1 MNTGA
6 GMSVQEILA
15 DLVAIPSL
23 PGTPNAAIT
32 GLLQSHLLH
41 GGVAVSVLPGPEGDR
56 ANLFVTI
63 GPRDRPGYILS
74 GHSDVVSVDNQRW
87 ATDPFRLAVNGE
99 KLTGRGTTDMKGF
112 LACMLA
118 MVPEFAAM
126 PLRRPVHLAFSYDE
140 EIGCRGVGHM
150 IDRLPDLC
158 APPVGAIIGEPSGM
172 RPVLSHKGKQ
182 ALELRFTGKAGHSSN
197 PALGENAIYAAAD
210 MLVHIRSLAESMER
224 DGPFDERF
232 VPAHSTCQA
241 GVVRG
246 GAAVNIIPDSAEIN
260 YEARAI
266 PGIDPRSLSR
276 SIIDHIEAL
285 NAAASASGRDLSA
298 TWRETS
304 CYPALP
310 PCEDSSFI
318 GLMERLSGKKSV
330 QAVSYGTEAG
340 LYHQAGIPSIIC
352 GPGDIA
358 RAHGPDEFILLS
370 ELHDCLAMLRG
381 LGAELCRDG

>member
-1 MNTGA
+1 MATR
-6 GMSVQEILA
+6 MSVQQILA

-23 PGTPNAAIT
+23 PATPNAVVT
-32 GLLQSHLLH
+32 DCLRSHLQYA
-41 GGVAVSVLPGPEGDR
+41 GVEVTVLPGPEGDR

-63 GPRDRPGYILS
+63 GPRDRSGYILS
-74 GHSDVVSVDNQRW
+74 GHSDVVSVDNQVW
-87 ATDPFRLAVNGE
+87 ATDPFRLAVDGE

-150 IDRLPDLC
+150 IARLPELC
-158 APPVGAIIGEPSGM
+158 ASPLGAIIGEPSGM

-182 ALELRFTGKAGHSSN
+182 ALELRFIGKAGHSSN

-210 MLVHIRSLAESMER
+210 MLVHIRGMADSMER

-232 VPAHSTCQA
+232 TPAHSTCQA

-246 GAAVNIIPDSAEIN
+246 GAAVNIIPDNAEIQ

-266 PGIDPRSLSR
+266 PGIDPRSLSV
-276 SIIDHIEAL
+276 SIIERIEAL
-285 NAAASASGRDLSA
+285 NAEAKASGRNLAAS
-298 TWRETS
+298 WRETS
-304 CYPALP
+304 SYPALP
-310 PCEDSSFI
+310 PCEDHGFVE
-318 GLMERLSGKKSV
+318 LMERLSGRPSV

-352 GPGDIA
+352 GPGDIG
-358 RAHGPDEFILLS
+358 RAHGPDEFILRS
-370 ELHDCLAMLRG
+370 ELDDCLTMLRG
-381 LGAELCRDG
+381 LGAELCREA

>member
-1 MNTGA
+1 
-6 GMSVQEILA
+6 MSVQEILS

-23 PGTPNAAIT
+23 PGTPNT
-32 GLLQSHLLH
+32 VVTDCLRSHLSH
-41 GGVAVSVLPGPEGDR
+41 DGIDVTVLPGPECDR

-63 GPRDRPGYILS
+63 GPRDKPGYILS
-74 GHSDVVSVDNQRW
+74 GHSDVVSVDNQVW
-87 ATDPFRLAVNGE
+87 ASDPFRLSASGE
-99 KLTGRGTTDMKGF
+99 KLIGRGTTDMKGF
-112 LACMLA
+112 LACILA

-150 IDRLPDLC
+150 IARLPELC

-182 ALELRFTGKAGHSSN
+182 SLELHFTGKAGHSSN

-210 MLVHIRSLAESMER
+210 MLVHIREMAQSMER
-224 DGPFDERF
+224 DGPFDQRF
-232 VPAHSTCQA
+232 APAHSTCQA
-241 GVVRG
+241 GVIHG
-246 GAAVNIIPDSAEIN
+246 GAAVNIIPDSAEIQF
-260 YEARAI
+260 EARAI
-266 PGIDPRSLSR
+266 PGIDPRSLSV
-276 SIIDHIEAL
+276 SIIDRIDAL
-285 NAAASASGRDLSA
+285 NVEAKAAGRNLSA

-304 CYPALP
+304 SYPALP
-310 PCEDSSFI
+310 PCEDRGFVA
-318 GLMERLSGKKSV
+318 LMERMSGNPSV

-352 GPGDIA
+352 GPGDIG

-370 ELHDCLAMLRG
+370 ELQECLAMLRR
-381 LGAELCRDG
+381 LGAELCRDL

>member
-1 MNTGA
+1 
-6 GMSVQEILA
+6 MSVQKILA

-23 PGTPNAAIT
+23 PGTPNAVIT
-32 GLLQSHLLH
+32 DCLRSHLH
-41 GGVAVSVLPGPEGDR
+41 HDGIEVTVLPGPEGDR

-74 GHSDVVSVDNQRW
+74 GHSDVVSVDNQVW
-87 ATDPFRLAVNGE
+87 ASNPFQLSVDGE
-99 KLTGRGTTDMKGF
+99 KLSGRGTTDMKGF

-150 IDRLPDLC
+150 IARLPELC
-158 APPVGAIIGEPSGM
+158 SPPAGAIIGEPSGM

-197 PALGENAIYAAAD
+197 PALGENAIYAAAN
-210 MLVHIRSLAESMER
+210 MLVHIRAMAEEMER
-224 DGPFDERF
+224 DGPFDARF
-232 VPAHSTCQA
+232 TPAYSTCQA

-246 GAAVNIIPDSAEIN
+246 GAAVNIIPDSAEIQF
-260 YEARAI
+260 EARAI
-266 PGIDPRSLSR
+266 PGIDPRSLSV
-276 SIIDHIEAL
+276 SIIDRIGAL
-285 NAAASASGRDLSA
+285 NAQAKATGRNLSA

-304 CYPALP
+304 SYPALP
-310 PCEDSSFI
+310 PCDDRTFAD
-318 GLMERLSGKKSV
+318 LMERLSGRPSV

-340 LYHQAGIPSIIC
+340 LFHQAGIPSIIC

-358 RAHGPDEFILLS
+358 RAHGPDEYILLS
-370 ELHDCLAMLRG
+370 ELNDCMAMLRG
-381 LGAELCRDG
+381 LGAELCRDA

>member
-1 MNTGA
+1 
-6 GMSVQEILA
+6 MSVQEILA

-23 PGTPNAAIT
+23 PGTPNTVIT
-32 GLLQSHLLH
+32 ECLRSHLQYA
-41 GGVAVSVLPGPEGDR
+41 GVEVTVLPGPEGDR

-74 GHSDVVSVDNQRW
+74 GHSDVVSVDNQVW
-87 ATDPFRLAVNGE
+87 TTDPFRLAVDDGR
-99 KLTGRGTTDMKGF
+99 LTGRGTTDMKGF

-140 EIGCRGVGHM
+140 EIGCRGVGNM
-150 IDRLPDLC
+150 ISRLPELC
-158 APPVGAIIGEPSGM
+158 APPAGAIIGEPSGM
-172 RPVLSHKGKQ
+172 RPALSHKGKQ
-182 ALELRFTGKAGHSSN
+182 SLELSFTGKAGHSSN
-197 PALGENAIYAAAD
+197 PSLGENAIYAAAD
-210 MLVHIRSLAESMER
+210 MLMHIRSMAESMER
-224 DGPFDERF
+224 NGPFDARF

-246 GAAVNIIPDSAEIN
+246 GAAVNIIPDSAEIQ

-266 PGIDPRSLSR
+266 PGIDPRSLSL
-276 SIIDHIEAL
+276 SIIERIEVL
-285 NAAASASGRDLSA
+285 NAEAQAAGRALSA

-304 CYPALP
+304 SYPALP
-310 PCEDSSFI
+310 PCADRGFVE
-318 GLMERLSGKKSV
+318 LMENLSSKPSV

-340 LYHQAGIPSIIC
+340 LYHQAGIASIIC

-370 ELHDCLAMLRG
+370 ELEDCLVMLRG
-381 LGAELCRDG
+381 LGAELCRDA